1 LDRSIIDGPI
11 GPAMWR
17 MAWPTVLQNMIGGLQ
32 GMIDH
37 AMVGH
42 LVGFAGNAGIGVGLQ
57 IFLVVMVFL
66 ASLFSG
72 MGVLIAR
79 FAGAGD
85 EAGVQRAASQAFL
98 LAVVLSVGV
107 LAPIGYFAAPWLLGL
122 VNATPAVLEESLP
135 FLRIMFVFGFGMMLF
150 FMLGGALRSAGD
162 SKTPLK
168 LGLAVTV
175 GNILFNVLF
184 IRGFGPVPAFGTRG
198 AAMGTVLSS
207 GIVGAY
213 AIWKLFSGAWVIDF
227 RGVSWKPDWEIIRAL
242 FRFGLPTGLQG
253 IAMNVAGVML
263 LRFIG
268 ATSMSAEA
276 QAAYAVGYS
285 QLFSLVTWTSV
296 GLMGAAAAIAGQN
309 LGANQPE
316 RSTQAVWQAARMG
329 LVIAVV
335 VGTLFLTIPGALL
348 GLFGLTQPDTVRIGT
363 ELLAYLSVSGLF
375 ITVALTFTGGLQGT
389 GDTRSPLFITLVSQF
404 ALPIG
409 MLAALQTTRQLVP
422 SDIWL
427 AIVLGHALRCALS
440 VWRFEQGKWKTIE
453 VKLG

>member
-175 GNILFNVLF
+175 GNILFSVLF

-207 GIVGAY
+207 GLVGAY

>member
-1 LDRSIIDGPI
+1 
-11 GPAMWR
+11 
-17 MAWPTVLQNMIGGLQ
+17 
-32 GMIDH
+32 
-37 AMVGH
+37 
-42 LVGFAGNAGIGVGLQ
+42 
-57 IFLVVMVFL
+57 
-66 ASLFSG
+66 
-72 MGVLIAR
+72 
-79 FAGAGD
+79 
-85 EAGVQRAASQAFL
+85 VQRAASQAFL

-213 AIWKLFSGAWVIDF
+213 AIWNLFSGAWVIDF

-316 RSTQAVWQAARMG
+316 RSTQAARMG